1 MNTAWIFQMAWRDS
15 RRNRSRLLLFISS
28 IILGIAALVAIYGLG
43 YTLERDIDSQ
53 AKTLIGAD
61 LALDANQPPDPA
73 IQQLID
79 SLGKTGKSASENNF
93 ASMIYFTKSGGTRL
107 AQVRAVSA
115 GFPFYGRLETRPVNA
130 YERFTKQEGALVER
144 TLLLQFNAQ
153 TGDSIRVGEKTFL
166 ILGEILQSPGKTGFS
181 AAVAPAV
188 WIPKQDLNATG
199 LLQKGSRINYLYYFK
214 FDSEKIIQE
223 LVPRIETRLQD
234 AGWDIET
241 VESRKRNTGR
251 AFEDLNEFLK
261 LVSFIALLLGCIGVA
276 SAIHIYVRE
285 KITSIA
291 ILKCMGATNQ
301 QAFLIFLM
309 QMLAIG
315 LIGSILGA
323 ILGTAIQFILPAVFS
338 DFLPIEIS
346 MQVSWKAIAQGIL
359 VGLLVSLL
367 FALWPLLGVRKVSPL
382 NTLRVT
388 ATHNSWWQDP
398 WRLLVGVG
406 ILAFIFGFSWLQI
419 GTAGAAAGFTLGVI
433 LSFLLLS
440 GAAWLLIYGIRR
452 FFPSQLAYV
461 WRQGFA
467 NLFRP
472 NNQTVILVVA
482 IGLGSS
488 FIALLF
494 YIQEVL
500 TGKVQMAASE
510 NQPNLVVFD
519 IQPAQKDSLFLLTR
533 EFQLPV
539 IQDVP
544 IITMRLSE
552 IKGYSAADLKAD
564 TTIDIP
570 RRAFDGEI
578 RATYRDSLTEA
589 ETLVEGKLQDSARSV
604 DDILIS
610 IEEGYAKRLK
620 VKLGDEIVFNVQG
633 APIRTKVGSFRQVD
647 WNRVQTNFR
656 VIFPKGVLEQAPKFH
671 VLVTRVPSADYSAKY
686 QRALVETF
694 PTVSV
699 IDLNLILTVVDDI
712 LDKIRFVIQFIGGF
726 SIVTGI
732 IVLIASILISK
743 YQRMQETVLLRT
755 LGATSKQ
762 VFAITAL
769 EYFFLGAL
777 AAFTGIVLALIGAA
791 LLARFS
797 FDTIFIP
804 PLLPTLLIFIA
815 ITGLTVLIGLLN
827 SRSVL
832 KAPPLSILNS
842 GT

>member
-1 MNTAWIFQMAWRDS
+1 MNSQWILQMAWRDS
-15 RRNRSRLLLFISS
+15 RRNKSRLVLFISS

-43 YTLERDIDSQ
+43 YTLERDIDLQ

-61 LALDANQPPDPA
+61 LAVDANQPPDPA
-73 IQQLID
+73 IQQLLD
-79 SLGKTGKSASENNF
+79 SIGTISQQAAENNF

-107 AQVRAVSA
+107 AQVRAVSG
-115 GFPFYGRLETRPVNA
+115 GFPFYGQLETRPGTA
-130 YERFTKQEGALVER
+130 FAGFAKQQGALVER
-144 TLLLQFNAQ
+144 TLLLQFNAKP
-153 TGDSIRVGEKTFL
+153 GDSIRVGEKTFL

-188 WIPKQDLNATG
+188 WIPLDALEETG
-199 LLQKGSRINYLYYFK
+199 LLQKGSRINYLYYYK
-214 FDSEKIIQE
+214 FPSAATINLLLPKIE
-223 LVPRIETRLQD
+223 NRLEE
-234 AGWDIET
+234 AGWDLET
-241 VESRKRNTGR
+241 VASRKESTGR
-251 AFEDLNEFLK
+251 SFRDLNEFLQ

-285 KITSIA
+285 KISSIA
-291 ILKCMGATNQ
+291 ILKCLGATNR
-301 QAFLIFLM
+301 QAFLIYLV

-315 LIGSILGA
+315 LLGSILGA
-323 ILGTAIQFILPAVFS
+323 FLGTGIQFLLPQVLE
-338 DFLPIEIS
+338 DFLPIEIH
-346 MQVSWKAIAQGIL
+346 MQISWKAIGQGIL
-359 VGLLVSLL
+359 VGILVSLL

-388 ATHNSWWQDP
+388 GSHSRWWQDA

-406 ILAFIFGFSWLQI
+406 IILFIFGFSWLQTGSI
-419 GTAGAAAGFTLGVI
+419 QAATGFTIGVI

-440 GAAWLLIYGIRR
+440 GAAWLLIYLIRR
-452 FFPSQLAYV
+452 YFPNQLAYV

-482 IGLGSS
+482 IGLGTS
-488 FIALLF
+488 FICLLF

-500 TGKVQMAASE
+500 TNKVQRAGSD

-519 IQPAQKDSLFLLTR
+519 IQPSQKEALNQLTASYN
-533 EFQLPV
+533 LPI

-544 IITMRLSE
+544 IITMRLSS
-552 IKGYSAADLKAD
+552 IRGYSATDLKAD

-589 ETLVEGKLQDSARSV
+589 ETILEGELQDSV
-604 DDILIS
+604 TNLNDIRIS

-620 VKLGDEIVFNVQG
+620 VKPGDELEFNVQG
-633 APIRTKVGSFRQVD
+633 APIKTTVGSLRTVD

-671 VLVTRVPSADYSAKY
+671 VLVTRVPSAEFSARY
-686 QRALVETF
+686 QRALVESF

-699 IDLNLILTVVDDI
+699 IDLNLILKTVDDI
-712 LDKIRFVIQFIGGF
+712 LGKISFVIQFIGGF

-732 IVLIASILISK
+732 MVLIASILISK

-755 LGATSKQ
+755 IGATSRQ

-769 EYFFLGAL
+769 EYFFLGSL
-777 AAFTGIVLALIGAA
+777 AAVTGIGLALIGGF
-791 LLARFS
+791 LLAKFS
-797 FDTIFIP
+797 FDTGFNP
-804 PLLPTLLIFIA
+804 PLLATLLIFLS
-815 ITGLTVLIGLLN
+815 ITGLTVLIGLFN

-842 GT
+842 GR

>member
-1 MNTAWIFQMAWRDS
+1 MKTSWILQMAWRDS

-43 YTLERDIDSQ
+43 YTLERDIDGQ

-79 SLGKTGKSASENNF
+79 SLGRIGQQASENNF

-107 AQVRAVSA
+107 AQVRAVSG
-115 GFPFYGRLETRPVNA
+115 GFPFYGRIETRPA
-130 YERFTKQEGALVER
+130 AASREFEKRTGALVEK

-153 TGDSIRVGEKTFL
+153 PGDSIRVGEKTFL

-188 WIPKQDLNATG
+188 WIPQEDLSATG
-199 LLQKGSRINYLYYFK
+199 LLQKGSRINYFYYFK
-214 FDSEKIIQE
+214 FPSATLAEQ
-223 LVPRIETRLQD
+223 LLPRIETRLED

-241 VESRKRNTGR
+241 IESRKRSTGR
-251 AFEDLNEFLK
+251 AFQDLNEFLQ
-261 LVSFIALLLGCIGVA
+261 LVGFIALLLGCIGVA
-276 SAIHIYVRE
+276 SAVHIYVRE
-285 KITSIA
+285 KISSIA
-291 ILKCMGATNQ
+291 ILKCLGATNR
-301 QAFLIFLM
+301 QAFQIYLV

-315 LIGSILGA
+315 LIGSLLGA
-323 ILGTAIQFILPAVFS
+323 ILGTAIQFLLPAIFK

-346 MQVSWKAIAQGIL
+346 MQVSWKAIGQGIL
-359 VGLLVSLL
+359 VGVLVSLL

-388 ATHNSWWQDP
+388 ATHNRWWKDT
-398 WRLLVGVG
+398 WRLVVGLA

-419 GTAGAAAGFTLGVI
+419 GTPGAAAGFTLGVI
-433 LSFLLLS
+433 FSFLLLS
-440 GAAWLLIYGIRR
+440 GAAWLLIYCIRK

-500 TGKVQMAASE
+500 TGKVQMAGSD

-519 IQPAQKDSLFLLTR
+519 IQPAQKDSLFQLTR
-533 EFQLPV
+533 AFKLPV

-552 IKGYSAADLKAD
+552 IKGYTAADLKAD
-564 TTIDIP
+564 TTIDLP

-578 RATYRDSLTEA
+578 RATYRDTLTEA
-589 ETLVEGKLQDSARSV
+589 EIILEGKIQDSVQAGGEVLVSM
-604 DDILIS
+604 
-610 IEEGYAKRLK
+610 EEGYAKRLK
-620 VKLGDEIVFNVQG
+620 VGLGDELVFNVQG
-633 APIRTKVGSFRQVD
+633 APVRAKVGSLRQVD

-671 VLVTRVPSADYSAKY
+671 VLVTRIPTAEFSARY
-686 QRALVETF
+686 QRALVENF

-755 LGATSKQ
+755 LGATSRQ

-797 FDTIFIP
+797 FDTGFTP
-804 PLLPTLLIFIA
+804 PLLPTLLIFLA

-842 GT
+842 GS